1 MKKQIPILAI
11 LFCCMIWGTT
21 FVVLK
26 DISDKIDPYLLSTLR
41 NSISFILLIPVILIS
56 KNTGSFK
63 NIPAVKSGFIL
74 GTILSAIYIVQTI
87 GLQFT
92 SANHSA
98 FISCSAVILVPVI
111 LVIFTKQRITFKQ
124 IISILIVTIGIYFL
138 TNVGNDFSLNS
149 GDLITLL
156 SAFIVASHIILSGH
170 FVRKVNFLGLVFY
183 QFLFAAIL
191 SCIGL
196 FLNAYFTGKEIIF
209 EKSSI
214 NGVLYLGILGSLFCF
229 FVTVWAQKFV
239 STIFTA
245 MIFSL
250 EPLFAALTSYFY
262 IGETFTFSEVIGA
275 ITIFSGLI
283 IYSLTGKREKK
294 EENQ

>member
-41 NSISFILLIPVILIS
+41 NCISFVLLIPIILIS
-56 KNTGSFK
+56 KNRESFK
-63 NIPAVKSGFIL
+63 NIPAIKSGFIL

-111 LVIFTKQRITFKQ
+111 LVIFTKQRITLKQ

-170 FVRKVNFLGLVFY
+170 FVRKVDFLGLVFY

-191 SCIGL
+191 SYIGL
-196 FLNAYFTGKEIIF
+196 FLNSYFTGKEIIF

-214 NGVLYLGILGSLFCF
+214 NGVLYLGVLGSLFCF

-283 IYSLTGKREKK
+283 IYSLTGKK
-294 EENQ
+294 EEIQ